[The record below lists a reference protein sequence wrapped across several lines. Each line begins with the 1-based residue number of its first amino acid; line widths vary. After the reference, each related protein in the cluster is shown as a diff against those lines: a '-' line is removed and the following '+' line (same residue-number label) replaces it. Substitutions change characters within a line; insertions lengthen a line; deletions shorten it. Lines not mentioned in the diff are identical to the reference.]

1 MKKLV
6 KLKNGAILLYQ
17 HNNQSKATAYRIGI
31 FRGGSLDNNTGISH
45 LFEHMM
51 FKGCVRYNIDE
62 LNEIIKSNFVN
73 LNAATGSD
81 FMYITSYESHKKI
94 KKALD
99 LSAQLLI
106 RSIFPEKE
114 LEKEKEVIKQE
125 IIRANDNLYRS
136 AYSNIMENAYNYPE
150 IKSRT
155 LGSVEKMMK
164 LTSKDL
170 FDYKKQ
176 NIIRENFFASVC
188 SNLPCFVIK
197 RYINKFFINRISSG
211 NKVDFSS
218 NDLTI
223 NGKSKLVVE
232 ECARNKTLIY
242 FAIPCYGF
250 EDLQKSY
257 LLNCIKIYLNTF
269 KGPIFNKFREQNQ
282 LSYFVDI
289 KRYTYKH
296 DGLLCFQIETSADKV
311 NDCLKAVVDLIKETR
326 MNGITENEAKRLV
339 ERREEADD
347 RFVGHPMDYCGDMMF
362 EYLDNRRFIKS
373 RVYKKFKKHINANE
387 LNKVIND
394 VFNVDTNKIFITVVG
409 NVDKK
414 KVLSLNKIKK
424 MFES

>member
-6 KLKNGAILLYQ
+6 KLKNGAVLLYQ

-45 LFEHMM
+45 LFEHML
-51 FKGCVRYNIDE
+51 FKGTKKYNNQE
-62 LNEIIKSNFVN
+62 LTDVINNNFVN
-73 LNAATGSD
+73 INAGTSSEC
-81 FMYITSYESHKKI
+81 MYITSYESFRKI
-94 KKALD
+94 KPALQIC
-99 LSAQLLI
+99 AEMLLN
-106 RSIFPEKE
+106 STFPEKE
-114 LEKEKEVIKQE
+114 LEKEKQVIRQE
-125 IIRANDNLYRS
+125 IIRKNDNMYAI
-136 AYSNIMENAYNYPE
+136 AYDGIIDNAYVYPE
-150 IKSRT
+150 ITSRT
-155 LGSVEKMMK
+155 LGSEEKMLK
-164 LTSKDL
+164 ITQQDL
-170 FDYKKQ
+170 INYRNK
-176 NIIRENFFASVC
+176 NLVRENFFASVC

-289 KRYTYKH
+289 KRYIYKH

-326 MNGITENEAKRLV
+326 MNGVTENEAKRLV

-362 EYLDNRRFIKS
+362 EYLDNRKFIKS
-373 RVYKKFKKHINANE
+373 RVYKKLRKHINANE